1 MKAKLRPFS
10 LICLVLLLAFLA
22 APALVQTAWAQT
34 AFLQDLD
41 DVPLPAGLVED
52 EAAGLSFDKPSGR
65 IVEAEASGALP
76 QGEVRDFYART
87 LPQLGWTAE
96 GGDRFLR
103 AGESLSL
110 SYSEVGGSLTV
121 HYTLQPE

>member
-10 LICLVLLLAFLA
+10 LIRLVLLLAFLA
-22 APALVQTAWAQT
+22 APAWAQT

-41 DVPLPAGLVED
+41 DVPLPSGLVED

-110 SYSEVGGSLTV
+110 SYSEAGGSLTV